1 MISDLPCELE
11 TEILSRVP
19 PKCLAKLQ
27 TSCKRWYVLFKDP
40 KFVKK
45 NSDKAAKEVIL
56 HMDFRVHSMNFNLQ
70 GAHKGASPLM
80 KSTGKLRY
88 GYKIDDPKEVSWT
101 KFLVEDCNK
110 FGYPRYFEGMSFMV
124 DEKNKVVVCC
134 SRGIYR
140 IVGGEHI
147 YDTGEDLLRQIYKE
161 RICFSWLRPRLLIYV
176 PSLAH
181 IPKSKEEEKRGE
193 AYDALDPTG
202 NITIK
207 WDIISWTADGYVAV
221 VSIFNFQQ
229 YRHIQAPG
237 WQLRGS
243 WYKKEVIWSMVGAQ
257 ATEQGDCSKF
267 KGNIPHCCKKT
278 PTVVDLLPGTPYNQH
293 ISNCCRGGVISSW
306 AQDPATAVGRT
317 TSSRSCNV
325 HSICVPSEFIGM

>member
-1 MISDLPCELE
+1 MERGCYQGDRHGDRDVGIFYLE
-11 TEILSRVP
+11 EDQSP
-19 PKCLAKLQ
+19 QHHP
-27 TSCKRWYVLFKDP
+27 
-40 KFVKK
+40 
-45 NSDKAAKEVIL
+45 L
-56 HMDFRVHSMNFNLQ
+56 HRHDR
-70 GAHKGASPLM
+70 
-80 KSTGKLRY
+80 
-88 GYKIDDPKEVSWT
+88 
-101 KFLVEDCNK
+101 
-110 FGYPRYFEGMSFMV
+110 
-124 DEKNKVVVCC
+124 
-134 SRGIYR
+134 
-140 IVGGEHI
+140 
-147 YDTGEDLLRQIYKE
+147 
-161 RICFSWLRPRLLIYV
+161 
-176 PSLAH
+176 
-181 IPKSKEEEKRGE
+181 E

-207 WDIISWTADGYVAV
+207 WDIFSWTADGYVAV

-237 WQLRGS
+237 WQLGWS

-278 PTVVDLLPGTPYNQH
+278 PTVVDLLPGTPYNQQ

-317 TSSRSCNV
+317 TSNRSCNV